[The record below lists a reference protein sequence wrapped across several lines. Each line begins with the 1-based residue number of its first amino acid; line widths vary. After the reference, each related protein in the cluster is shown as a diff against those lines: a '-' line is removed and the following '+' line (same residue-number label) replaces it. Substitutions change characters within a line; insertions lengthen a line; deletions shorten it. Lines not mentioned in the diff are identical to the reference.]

1 MNFAWIIAL
10 VRRFLP
16 MLKQTTAE
24 PQPAPEQ
31 YLTKQ
36 QMLWVKDLRPAYIL
50 GCTVV
55 GGGVP
60 WESLAAIHYRENEFG
75 MVSRRPGGPFQLD
88 PGGSDGELKDRITR
102 HVHDVC
108 QRYGQQYG
116 SIEDNFTVACIV
128 AADELKNKAR
138 GVIAKAGV
146 VDGDILADAFWGYNG
161 RASNHTESGTKDPA
175 KAHWCYSPYVAND
188 PKRGVILRLRGTVP
202 DDTVPG
208 GRRRIDIEDQ
218 RPGALIIY
226 RELVSRAAEL
236 A

>member
-1 MNFAWIIAL
+1 MSFAWIIAL
-10 VRRFLP
+10 VKRFLP
-16 MLKQTTAE
+16 MIRQTTAE
-24 PQPAPEQ
+24 PQPAAEQ
-31 YLTKQ
+31 YLAKQ
-36 QMLWVKDLRPAYIL
+36 QISRIRDLRRAYIL

-55 GGGVP
+55 GGGIP
-60 WESLAAIHYRENEFG
+60 WQALAAIHYRENEFG

-88 PGGSDGELKDRITR
+88 PGGSEGELTVRIVQR
-102 HVHDVC
+102 VKDVC

-116 SIEDNFTVACIV
+116 SIEDNFTVASIV

-138 GVIAKAGV
+138 GVIAKAV
-146 VDGDILADAFWGYNG
+146 LVDEDILADAFWGYNG
-161 RASNHTESGTKDPA
+161 RASNHTEDGTKDPQRA
-175 KAHWCYSPYVAND
+175 SWCYSPYVAND

-208 GRRRIDIEDQ
+208 GRRRIDVEDQ